1 MSNFQVAKYL
11 LTHGLSDKFD
21 GVVFLDDK
29 DRKMILMK
37 HGMNVV
43 RLNQAGVPPERRFSF
58 YDQVHTTGMDIHQC
72 IDARAALTLGKDMT
86 FRDYAQGAFRMRG
99 IGQGQ
104 TIELFII
111 PEVLRL
117 IDDRQKRVQRQI
129 GVAAPAHVPA
139 QAVNGFGSDL
149 LSLASAASSPIGF
162 QSATQGN
169 QLLINVAAWL
179 TVNGMKSENV
189 QFRMLCH
196 QSVDNV
202 MRKRAY
208 GKLTG
213 SYRELTQMA
222 FASRVKEFAAL
233 AASSVGGQSNGDI
246 DTDVDGFF
254 EGRKLFADDMTA
266 IRSVVQAGVGGTSTK
281 APAPVGIEKIQ
292 KCLDMLTERI
302 DYTVQNDIPID
313 VPLSETIRN
322 SIIKNSDLIENDYDK
337 AVVDKIVMVLTNSE
351 QISKRASG
359 RVIEV
364 ESEEEEEESAD
375 LQKEQVGEE
384 EVLQEQEE
392 EEEEVSVRLLRA
404 FSSRMCW
411 LLI

>member
-1 MSNFQVAKYL
+1 
-11 LTHGLSDKFD
+11 
-21 GVVFLDDK
+21 
-29 DRKMILMK
+29 
-37 HGMNVV
+37 
-43 RLNQAGVPPERRFSF
+43 
-58 YDQVHTTGMDIHQC
+58 
-72 IDARAALTLGKDMT
+72 
-86 FRDYAQGAFRMRG
+86 MRG
-99 IGQGQ
+99 IGIGQ

-117 IDDRQKRVQRQI
+117 IDDRQKRVQRQA
-129 GVAAPAHVPA
+129 GAAAPLPVPTPTPN
-139 QAVNGFGSDL
+139 VYGSDL
-149 LSLASAASSPIGF
+149 LSLASSASSPVRY
-162 QSATQGN
+162 QSATQGA

-208 GKLTG
+208 SILTS

-233 AASSVGGQSNGDI
+233 AASSVGGQSNGGGDI
-246 DTDVDGFF
+246 ATDVNGFF
-254 EGRKLFADDMTA
+254 EGRKLFADDMNA

-302 DYTVQNDIPID
+302 DYTVQNDIPMP

-322 SIIKNSDLIENDYDK
+322 SIMKNNEFIETDYDK
-337 AVVDKIVMVLTNSE
+337 AVVDKIVMVLANSE
-351 QISKRASG
+351 QLARRGGG
-359 RVIEV
+359 RFIEV
-364 ESEEEEEESAD
+364 EEETEEENAD
-375 LQKEQVGEE
+375 LQKEQVAEE

-392 EEEEVSVRLLRA
+392 EEEEVRIQLLGVCALNDASDTRSFA
-404 FSSRMCW
+404 FLCHRRKRYGLACTA
-411 LLI
+411 LLPQLFTLGTHWVLCTYI